1 MFIDKEGITIKA
13 GNGGDGV
20 VSFMRYK
27 GVANGGP
34 DGGDGGNGG
43 SVYLV
48 GDRHK
53 TSLIDFKFKRKY
65 VAESGGKGEPNNRH
79 GKNGEDLYVAVPL
92 GTVCKDGET
101 GGILCDVYY
110 DGQKALVLEGGKG
123 GKGNTHF
130 CTSKRHAPHF
140 AQTGEK
146 IEARKIVLELKTIAD
161 VGLVGFPNVGKS
173 TLLSRISGAKPKIA
187 NYHFTTLSPNLGV
200 VKYYD
205 ESFVCAD
212 IPGLIEGASEG
223 AGLGFD
229 FLRHIERTRLL
240 VHVVDVSGSEGRD
253 PYEDYLQINRE
264 LSGYSE
270 TLAARPQII
279 ALNKCDF
286 YGSEEKVAAF
296 EKRLAEDGD
305 ERKVFCISALKG
317 EGLEDLIRE
326 IVSVL
331 ATLPAPKPLEFEE
344 FRYEKKNPSEFTV
357 DYDEEDGVFVVDGPL
372 VSLLERN
379 VVLDDMDSL
388 AYMQKTLLDF
398 GVIAEL
404 RKKGAKDGDT
414 VVIGEIEFD
423 FVD

>member
-1 MFIDKEGITIKA
+1 M
-13 GNGGDGV
+13 
-20 VSFMRYK
+20 
-27 GVANGGP
+27 
-34 DGGDGGNGG
+34 
-43 SVYLV
+43 
-48 GDRHK
+48 
-53 TSLIDFKFKRKY
+53 
-65 VAESGGKGEPNNRH
+65 
-79 GKNGEDLYVAVPL
+79 
-92 GTVCKDGET
+92 
-101 GGILCDVYY
+101 
-110 DGQKALVLEGGKG
+110 
-123 GKGNTHF
+123 
-130 CTSKRHAPHF
+130 
-140 AQTGEK
+140 
-146 IEARKIVLELKTIAD
+146 
-161 VGLVGFPNVGKS
+161 
-173 TLLSRISGAKPKIA
+173 
-187 NYHFTTLSPNLGV
+187 
-200 VKYYD
+200 KYYD

-223 AGLGFD
+223 AGLGFA

-240 VHVVDVSGSEGRD
+240 VHVVDISGVEGRH

-286 YGSEEKVAAF
+286 YGSEEKIEEF
-296 EKRLAEDGD
+296 KKRLAEDGD
-305 ERKVFCISALKG
+305 DKKVFCISALKG
-317 EGLEDLIRE
+317 EGLEDMIRE